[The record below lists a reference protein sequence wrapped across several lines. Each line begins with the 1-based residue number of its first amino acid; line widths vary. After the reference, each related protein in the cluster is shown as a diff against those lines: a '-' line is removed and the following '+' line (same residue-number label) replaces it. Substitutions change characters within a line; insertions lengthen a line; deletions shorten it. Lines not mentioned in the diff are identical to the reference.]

1 MPPRNGQNDTPR
13 HPKKEPPLDLPPNEG
28 DREGSWRGRCSFC
41 GRESARVRKMFSG
54 YNALIC
60 DECVRTCYGL
70 LAEGQPEGE
79 DETPARE
86 DLPRPT
92 EIKGFLDSY
101 IIGQERAKKIV
112 SVAVYNHYK
121 RVFHPEAQKDVE
133 LEKSNILLLG
143 PTGTGKTLLAR
154 TLARKLAVPFCIAD
168 ATVLTEAGYVGEDV
182 ESILVRLLQAAD
194 YNPKRAE
201 RGIIYIDEIDKI
213 ARKDANPSITR
224 DVSGEGV
231 QQGLLK
237 ILEGTIANV
246 PPKGGRKHPEQA
258 FVRLDTSNILFIC
271 GGAFHGLEQIIK
283 RRLGK
288 KNVGFHSDPSP
299 LATLTQSDVLSLV
312 EAEDLLQYGLIPE
325 LIGRLPVAASME
337 ELSTAALMR
346 ILTEPKN
353 ALVKQY
359 QSLFQMEGIEL
370 SFEKAAL
377 EEVVARAIKRRTG
390 ARGLRSFLE
399 SALLETMYELPSITD
414 LRRVT
419 VTPEAI
425 RGEGKPILEFAEARK
440 KTA

>member
-1 MPPRNGQNDTPR
+1 MPPRNNSGDN
-13 HPKKEPPLDLPPNEG
+13 PKNPKSQGPSGPFGSDG
-28 DREGSWRGRCSFC
+28 DRDSWRGRCSFC
-41 GRESARVRKMFSG
+41 GREPARVRKMFSG

-60 DECVRTCYGL
+60 DDCVRTCYGL
-70 LAEGQPEGE
+70 LAEGQTEGE
-79 DETPARE
+79 EEAVDRT
-86 DLPRPT
+86 DLPRPA
-92 EIKGFLDSY
+92 EIKSFLDEY

-121 RVFHPEAQKDVE
+121 RVFNPDRQKDVE

-154 TLARKLAVPFCIAD
+154 TLAKKLAVPFCIAD

-237 ILEGTIANV
+237 ILEGTVANV

-258 FVRLDTSNILFIC
+258 FVKLDTSNILFIC

-283 RRLGK
+283 RRIGK
-288 KNVGFHSDPSP
+288 KNVGFHSDPTA
-299 LATLTQSDVLSLV
+299 LATLTDSEILGIV

-325 LIGRLPVAASME
+325 LIGRLPVAAALQ
-337 ELSTAALMR
+337 ELSPAALMR

-359 QSLFQMEGIEL
+359 QALFQMEGIEL
-370 SFEKAAL
+370 EFDSAAL
-377 EEVVARAIKRRTG
+377 QEVVNRTLKRKTG
-390 ARGLRSFLE
+390 ARGLRSFME
-399 SALLETMYELPSITD
+399 AALLDIMYELPSIPD
-414 LRRVT
+414 LRKVIVT
-419 VTPEAI
+419 VEAI
-425 RGEGKPILEFAEARK
+425 RGEGKPMLEFAQARK

>member
-1 MPPRNGQNDTPR
+1 MPPRNTSGDN
-13 HPKKEPPLDLPPNEG
+13 PKPAKNSIPNGPTGGEG
-28 DREGSWRGRCSFC
+28 ENWRGRCSFC
-41 GRESARVRKMFSG
+41 GREPARVRKMFSG

-60 DECVRTCYGL
+60 DDCVKTCYGL

-79 DETPARE
+79 EENVDRT
-86 DLPRPT
+86 DLPRPAQ
-92 EIKGFLDSY
+92 IKSFLDEY

-121 RVFHPEAQKDVE
+121 RVFHPDRKQDVE

-143 PTGTGKTLLAR
+143 PTGTGKTLIAR
-154 TLARKLAVPFCIAD
+154 TLARKLSVPFCISD

-237 ILEGTIANV
+237 ILEGTVANV
-246 PPKGGRKHPEQA
+246 PPKGGRKHPEQS
-258 FVRLDTSNILFIC
+258 FVKIDTANILFIC
-271 GGAFHGLEQIIK
+271 GGAFHGLDQIIK
-283 RRLGK
+283 RRIGK
-288 KNVGFHSDPSP
+288 KNLGFHSDSAS
-299 LATLTQSDVLSLV
+299 LASVPDSETLTMV

-325 LIGRLPVAASME
+325 LIGRLPVAAALQ
-337 ELSTAALMR
+337 ELSPAALMR

-353 ALVKQY
+353 ALVRQY
-359 QSLFQMEGIEL
+359 QALFQMEGVELEIEP
-370 SFEKAAL
+370 AAL
-377 EEVVARAIKRRTG
+377 QEIVDRTIKRKTG
-390 ARGLRSFLE
+390 ARGLRSFME
-399 SALLETMYELPSITD
+399 AALLDIMYELPSIAD
-414 LRRVT
+414 LRRVI
-419 VTPEAI
+419 VTADVI
-425 RGEGKPILEFAEARK
+425 RGEGKPILEFTQARK
-440 KTA
+440 KSA

>member
-1 MPPRNGQNDTPR
+1 MPPRNSSGDNPKTPR
-13 HPKKEPPLDLPPNEG
+13 NSGPTGPTSGQG
-28 DREGSWRGRCSFC
+28 DRENWRGRCSFC
-41 GRESARVRKMFSG
+41 GREPARVRKMFSG

-60 DECVRTCYGL
+60 DDCVRTCYGL
-70 LAEGQPEGE
+70 LTEGQTEGE
-79 DETPARE
+79 DESVERS
-86 DLPRPT
+86 DLPRPA
-92 EIKGFLDSY
+92 EIKAFLDEY
-101 IIGQERAKKIV
+101 IIGQERPKKIV

-121 RVFHPEAQKDVE
+121 RVFHPERQKDVE

-154 TLARKLAVPFCIAD
+154 TLAKKLAVPFCIAD

-213 ARKDANPSITR
+213 ARRDANPSITR

-237 ILEGTIANV
+237 ILEGTVANV

-258 FVRLDTSNILFIC
+258 FVKVDTSNILFIC

-283 RRLGK
+283 RRIGK
-288 KNVGFHSDPSP
+288 KNLGFHSDPASV
-299 LATLTQSDVLSLV
+299 ATLTHSDILAAV

-325 LIGRLPVAASME
+325 LIGRLPVAAALQ
-337 ELSTAALMR
+337 ELNAPALLR

-353 ALVKQY
+353 ALVRQY
-359 QSLFQMEGIEL
+359 QVLFQMEGIEL
-370 SFEKAAL
+370 EMEPAAL
-377 EEVVARAIKRRTG
+377 EEVVERTIKRKTG
-390 ARGLRSFLE
+390 ARGLRSFME
-399 SALLETMYELPSITD
+399 TALLDIMYELPSIPD
-414 LRRVT
+414 LRRVI
-419 VTPEAI
+419 VTAEAI
-425 RGEGKPILEFAEARK
+425 RGEGKPILEFAQPRK
-440 KTA
+440 KSA

>member
-1 MPPRNGQNDTPR
+1 MPPRNPSGDN
-13 HPKKEPPLDLPPNEG
+13 PKPAKNSIPNGPTGGEG
-28 DREGSWRGRCSFC
+28 ENWRGRCSFC
-41 GRESARVRKMFSG
+41 GREPARVRKMFSG

-60 DECVRTCYGL
+60 DDCVKTCYGL

-79 DETPARE
+79 EENVDRT
-86 DLPRPT
+86 DLPRP
-92 EIKGFLDSY
+92 EQVKSFLDEY

-121 RVFHPEAQKDVE
+121 RVFHPDRKQDVE

-143 PTGTGKTLLAR
+143 PTGTGKTLIAR
-154 TLARKLAVPFCIAD
+154 TLAKKLAVPFCIAD

-237 ILEGTIANV
+237 ILEGTVANV
-246 PPKGGRKHPEQA
+246 PPKGGRKHPEQS
-258 FVRLDTSNILFIC
+258 FVKLDTSNILFIC
-271 GGAFHGLEQIIK
+271 GGAFHGLDQIIK
-283 RRLGK
+283 RRIGK
-288 KNVGFHSDPSP
+288 KNVGFHSDPSS
-299 LATLTQSDVLSLV
+299 LATLADSEILGIV

-325 LIGRLPVAASME
+325 LIGRLPVAAALQ
-337 ELSTAALMR
+337 ELSPAALMR

-353 ALVKQY
+353 ALVRQY
-359 QSLFQMEGIEL
+359 QALFQMEGVEL
-370 SFEKAAL
+370 EFESAAL
-377 EEVVARAIKRRTG
+377 QEIVDKTLKRKTG
-390 ARGLRSFLE
+390 ARGLRSFME
-399 SALLETMYELPSITD
+399 AALLDTMYELPSIAD
-414 LRRVT
+414 LRRVI
-419 VTPEAI
+419 VTAETI
-425 RGEGKPILEFAEARK
+425 RGEGKPILEFAQARK
-440 KTA
+440 KSA

>member
-1 MPPRNGQNDTPR
+1 MSPRNSSDDSGKPPRRNAAGDTSGSA
-13 HPKKEPPLDLPPNEG
+13 N
-28 DREGSWRGRCSFC
+28 DREGWRGRCSFC
-41 GRESARVRKMFSG
+41 GRDPARVRKMFSG

-60 DECVRTCYGL
+60 DDCVRTCYGL
-70 LAEGQPEGE
+70 LAEGQGE
-79 DETPARE
+79 IDDEPVDQSA
-86 DLPRPT
+86 LPRPA
-92 EIKGFLDSY
+92 EIKSFLDEY

-121 RVFHPEAQKDVE
+121 RVFNPERQDGVE

-143 PTGTGKTLLAR
+143 PTGTGKTLIAR

-237 ILEGTIANV
+237 ILEGTVANV

-258 FVRLDTSNILFIC
+258 FVKIDTSNILFIC
-271 GGAFHGLEQIIK
+271 GGAFHGLEQIIN
-283 RRLGK
+283 RRIGK
-288 KNVGFHSDPSP
+288 KNLGFHSDPNA
-299 LATLTQSDVLSLV
+299 LANLSHSDILALV

-325 LIGRLPVAASME
+325 LIGRLPVAAALQ
-337 ELSTAALMR
+337 ELSAAALLR

-353 ALVKQY
+353 ALVRQY
-359 QSLFQMEGIEL
+359 QALFAMEGIEL
-370 SFEKAAL
+370 EIEPAAL
-377 EEVVARAIKRRTG
+377 DEVVARTIKRKTG
-390 ARGLRSFLE
+390 ARGLRSFME
-399 SALLETMYELPSITD
+399 AALLDIMYELPSIPD
-414 LRRVT
+414 LRRVIIT
-419 VTPEAI
+419 ADAI
-425 RGEGKPILEFAEARK
+425 RGEAKPILEFAATQK